1 MDLLKQQYP
10 VEQQYLVKKQNTET
24 QKIIL
29 LQLGDAGLNFCMDER
44 DQKLKKELQDKID
57 ELKTEG
63 IYIQILFVR
72 GNHEAR
78 PGNLESGNLDRYI
91 EKEVYDGRAYIENN
105 PKGPAFPDLIFL
117 KDGEIYSIPDGEER
131 KDFLAIG
138 GGRSVDFFERFLN
151 GMEDAGWWFDEEL
164 SDHEFEQILDMAG
177 KIEEPVYVLSHMLPA
192 GLAPERENDEA
203 AGENRKARTE
213 LWLQRIADTLG
224 NHVVRWL
231 AGHYHMEMKA
241 ERYEIVY
248 KEIRKLK

>member
-78 PGNLESGNLDRYI
+78 PGNMESGNLDRYI
-91 EKEVYDGRAYIENN
+91 EKEVYGGRAYIENN
-105 PKGPAFPDLIFL
+105 PKGPANIQH
-117 KDGEIYSIPDGEER
+117 S
-131 KDFLAIG
+131 
-138 GGRSVDFFERFLN
+138 
-151 GMEDAGWWFDEEL
+151 
-164 SDHEFEQILDMAG
+164 
-177 KIEEPVYVLSHMLPA
+177 
-192 GLAPERENDEA
+192 
-203 AGENRKARTE
+203 
-213 LWLQRIADTLG
+213 
-224 NHVVRWL
+224 
-231 AGHYHMEMKA
+231 
-241 ERYEIVY
+241 
-248 KEIRKLK
+248 

>member
-91 EKEVYDGRAYIENN
+91 EKEVYGGRAYIENN

-117 KDGEIYSIPDGEER
+117 KDGEIYSIPDGEET
-131 KDFLAIG
+131 KKFLVVG
-138 GGRSVDFFERFLN
+138 GARSSDFFGRFLK
-151 GMEDAGWWFDEEL
+151 GMEGAGWWFDEEL
-164 SDHEFEQILDMAG
+164 SDREFEQILATAG

-192 GLAPERENDEA
+192 DWTPEREHDED
-203 AGENRKARTE
+203 AGEKQKSRTE
-213 LWLQRIADTLG
+213 QWLQRIADTLG
-224 NHVVRWL
+224 DRVVRWL
-231 AGHYHMEMKA
+231 AGHYHIEIRA

-248 KEIRKLK
+248 KEIRKLE

>member
-78 PGNLESGNLDRYI
+78 PGNMESGNLDRYI
-91 EKEVYDGRAYIENN
+91 EKEVYGGRAYIENN

-138 GGRSVDFFERFLN
+138 GGRSLDFFERFLK
-151 GMEDAGWWFDEEL
+151 GMEENNIKLENPEVTLFMIIELTSSTCFSCIMKHEPLSIKEYKPYLYYDNTNSFEEIEMIFFSYFL
-164 SDHEFEQILDMAG
+164 REEIILF
-177 KIEEPVYVLSHMLPA
+177 H
-192 GLAPERENDEA
+192 
-203 AGENRKARTE
+203 
-213 LWLQRIADTLG
+213 
-224 NHVVRWL
+224 
-231 AGHYHMEMKA
+231 
-241 ERYEIVY
+241 
-248 KEIRKLK
+248 